1 MSNSP
6 ELKALIRKNADL
18 FWYIKDE
25 DKENLDLSVV
35 LEFFLNYASLED
47 VKSLFDIVGIQN
59 AADEFRRQI
68 NISSR
73 SANNYNPIS
82 RNFYSLYF
90 QKYAS

>member
-47 VKSLFDIVGIQN
+47 VKTLFDIVGIQN

-68 NISSR
+68 NLQKER
-73 SANNYNPIS
+73 SNYFPE
-82 RNFYSLYF
+82 YKDYF
-90 QKYAS
+90 TRYFEKYAS

>member
-18 FWYIKDE
+18 FWYIKEE

-47 VKSLFDIVGIQN
+47 VKTLFDIVGIQN
-59 AADEFRRQI
+59 AANEFRRQI
-68 NISSR
+68 NLQKER
-73 SANNYNPIS
+73 SNYFPE
-82 RNFYSLYF
+82 YKDYF
-90 QKYAS
+90 TRYFEKYAS